1 MRRLIFQVAVG
12 EVAPCYAHCM
22 ATVAA
27 YAKRMGAD
35 YKVLTEP
42 QLRIVPK
49 ASCRSENALRH
60 GYLPI
65 FEKEAAFSYL
75 QDYEAIAIIDAD
87 IAIMDNSP
95 SLFAQL
101 GDADFAGVPERD
113 LPLSPPFAKK
123 IAAYSRDQFTHL
135 SDVDW
140 NWRDGSAGFYNMG
153 MMLLSGKVARFL
165 NGQTPKQFIER
176 PEFERFVN
184 GEGKHKWSTDQVLLN
199 YWVRKSGMTHKAIDW
214 RFNALYSYL
223 RPAVPRPWFV
233 HFNLASKLPR
243 GGDEIPQIIRELAA

>member
-1 MRRLIFQVAVG
+1 
-12 EVAPCYAHCM
+12 M

-27 YAKRMGAD
+27 YADRVGAD
-35 YKVLTEP
+35 HMVLTEP

-49 ASCRSENALRH
+49 ASARSENALRL

-65 FEKEAAFSYL
+65 FEKEAAFAYL
-75 QDYEAIAIIDAD
+75 QDYDAIAIIDAD
-87 IAIMDNSP
+87 IAIMDKAP
-95 SLFAQL
+95 DVFAQL
-101 GDADFAGVPERD
+101 GDADFAGVLERD
-113 LPLSPPFAKK
+113 LPLAEPFQRKVRN
-123 IAAYSRDQFTHL
+123 YSRDQFQHL
-135 SDVDW
+135 TDVNW
-140 NWRDGSAGFYNMG
+140 HWRDGSAAFYNMG
-153 MMLLSGKVARFL
+153 MMLLAGKVARFL

-199 YWVRKSGMTHKAIDW
+199 YWVRKSGMAHKAIDW

-233 HFNLASKLPR
+233 HFNLVSKMPQ
-243 GGDEIPQIIRELAA
+243 GGDEIPKIIRGLAA